1 MHANFNF
8 FKERSIGFMRLVSVY
23 NTSKTLESPPIF
35 PSFAAKKPDFLVIF
49 FKVVLNSS
57 SLGSLKVFQR
67 FSLNTDCFSLI
78 FSPVLVSF
86 PEDRASIHSCAPTSV
101 YVCVFVCMEWVF
113 THSGTFPAPHGQ
125 TSSWQAEIAHS
136 SSHFITRP
144 VEFKGPVKDQAEE
157 APHSFYTSTLL
168 YHRC

>member
-23 NTSKTLESPPIF
+23 NTSKTLE
-35 PSFAAKKPDFLVIF
+35 SFAAKKPDFLVIF

-86 PEDRASIHSCAPTSV
+86 PEDC
-101 YVCVFVCMEWVF
+101 CF
-113 THSGTFPAPHGQ
+113 
-125 TSSWQAEIAHS
+125 
-136 SSHFITRP
+136 
-144 VEFKGPVKDQAEE
+144 
-157 APHSFYTSTLL
+157 L
-168 YHRC
+168 YSY

>member
-8 FKERSIGFMRLVSVY
+8 FKERYIGFMRLVSVY
-23 NTSKTLESPPIF
+23 NTSKTLESPPIS

-86 PEDRASIHSCAPTSV
+86 PEDC
-101 YVCVFVCMEWVF
+101 CF
-113 THSGTFPAPHGQ
+113 
-125 TSSWQAEIAHS
+125 
-136 SSHFITRP
+136 
-144 VEFKGPVKDQAEE
+144 
-157 APHSFYTSTLL
+157 L
-168 YHRC
+168 YSY